1 MRNSTYER
9 YKVASSLIQ
18 DFYHLQ
24 INILE
29 QEDQIEDFI
38 YKNRMH
44 KVQAFFTS
52 EILKLY
58 TKRFTPD
65 SIYYLT
71 DAFMVHL
78 VVFFIEE
85 NPIVLGPFCTLL
97 MTDKDARTIFEQ
109 YKITN
114 LSKSDFFSYLSSL
127 PVIKESELFRMVT
140 SLIHTVCPHAPEK
153 QIEHVNFFNLPEI
166 IPEENVTRE
175 HYTELLEKRYT
186 YEQHFVQ
193 AIENGNSRSAIF
205 NLHNMQMDVAY
216 LKRIGTTLENERI
229 GAAITRTT
237 VRLAALRAGLPA
249 IVVDR
254 LSSQNTAITHNA
266 KSVEEILT
274 AKEKMIREF
283 CNAIHYYK
291 DEKYSFLVQSALY
304 FFDHQYYKDIKL
316 KELADELN
324 VSLNHLISVF
334 RKETGITPN
343 TYLQKSRMKQ
353 ASILLSSTDMTMQE
367 ISSSVGISD
376 ANYFIK
382 VFRKYYEETPT
393 NYRKRYRT

>member
-29 QEDQIEDFI
+29 QDDQIEEFI

-58 TKRFTPD
+58 TERFTPD

-78 VVFFIEE
+78 VIFFIEE

-114 LSKSDFFSYLSSL
+114 LSKTDFFSYLSSL

-140 SLIHTVCPHAPEK
+140 SLIHTVCPYAPEK
-153 QIEHVNFFNLPEI
+153 QIQHVNFFNLPEI
-166 IPEENVTRE
+166 ISEEYITRE

-186 YEQHFVQ
+186 YEQHFIQ

-254 LSSQNTAITHNA
+254 LSSQNTAVTHNA

-283 CNAIHYYK
+283 CNAIHHYK

-343 TYLQKSRMKQ
+343 SYLQKSRMKQ

-367 ISSSVGISD
+367 ISSSVGVSD

-382 VFRKYYEETPT
+382 VFKKYYGETPT
-393 NYRKRYRT
+393 NYRKRYRA

>member
-29 QEDQIEDFI
+29 QDDQIEAFI

-114 LSKSDFFSYLSSL
+114 LSKTDFFSYLSSL

-266 KSVEEILT
+266 KRVEEILT

-283 CNAIHYYK
+283 CNAIHHYK

-343 TYLQKSRMKQ
+343 SYLQKSRMKQ

>member
-29 QEDQIEDFI
+29 QEEQIEGFI
-38 YKNRMH
+38 NKNRMH

-58 TKRFTPD
+58 TQRFTPD

-71 DAFMVHL
+71 DAFLVHL
-78 VVFFIEE
+78 VIFFIEE

-114 LSKSDFFSYLSSL
+114 LSKTDFFSYLSSL
-127 PVIKESELFRMVT
+127 PVIKESELFSMVT

-153 QIEHVNFFNLPEI
+153 QIQHVNFFNLPEI
-166 IPEENVTRE
+166 IPEESVTRE

-186 YEQHFVQ
+186 YEQHFIQ

-254 LSSQNTAITHNA
+254 LSSQNTAVTHNA
-266 KSVEEILT
+266 KSVEEILA

-283 CNAIHYYK
+283 CHAIHHYK

-343 TYLQKSRMKQ
+343 FYLQKSRMKQ
-353 ASILLSSTDMTMQE
+353 ATNLLSSTDMTMQE
-367 ISSSVGISD
+367 ISNSVGISD

-382 VFRKYYEETPT
+382 VFKKYYGETPT
-393 NYRKRYRT
+393 NYRKRYRA

>member
-29 QEDQIEDFI
+29 QDDQIEEFI

-58 TKRFTPD
+58 TERFTPD

-78 VVFFIEE
+78 VIFFIEG

-114 LSKSDFFSYLSSL
+114 LSKTDFFSYLSSL

-140 SLIHTVCPHAPEK
+140 SLIHTVCPYAPEK
-153 QIEHVNFFNLPEI
+153 QIQHVNFFNLPEI
-166 IPEENVTRE
+166 ISEEYITRE

-186 YEQHFVQ
+186 YEQHFIQ

-254 LSSQNTAITHNA
+254 LSSQNTAVTHNA

-283 CNAIHYYK
+283 CNAIHHYK

-343 TYLQKSRMKQ
+343 SYLQKNRMKQ

-367 ISSSVGISD
+367 ISSSVGVSD

-382 VFRKYYEETPT
+382 VFKKYYGETPT
-393 NYRKRYRT
+393 NYRKRYRA

>member
-29 QEDQIEDFI
+29 QDEQIEDFI

-140 SLIHTVCPHAPEK
+140 SLIHTVCPHTPEK

>member
-1 MRNSTYER
+1 MRTSTYER

-29 QEDQIEDFI
+29 QEDQIEEFI

-78 VVFFIEE
+78 VVFFMEE

-114 LSKSDFFSYLSSL
+114 LSKTDFFSYLSSL

-283 CNAIHYYK
+283 CNSIHHYK

-343 TYLQKSRMKQ
+343 SYLQKSRMKQ

>member
-24 INILE
+24 IIILE
-29 QEDQIEDFI
+29 QEDQIEAFI

-114 LSKSDFFSYLSSL
+114 LSKTDFFSYLSSL

-166 IPEENVTRE
+166 NPEENVTRE

-249 IVVDR
+249 LVVDR

-283 CNAIHYYK
+283 CNAIHHYK

>member
-1 MRNSTYER
+1 MKNSTYEK
-9 YKVASSLIQ
+9 YTIAASLIQ

-24 INILE
+24 ISVFD
-29 QEDQIEDFI
+29 QEDQIEKFI
-38 YKNRMH
+38 DKNRIH
-44 KVQAFFTS
+44 NVQAFFTS
-52 EILKLY
+52 EILNLY
-58 TKRFTPD
+58 TQQYVPD
-65 SIYYLT
+65 RIYYLT

-78 VVFFIEE
+78 VIFFIEE
-85 NPIVLGPFCTLL
+85 NPVVIGPFCTLL
-97 MTDKDARTIFEQ
+97 MTPKDARTIFDQ

-114 LSKSDFFSYLSSL
+114 LSQTDFFSYLSSL
-127 PVIKESELFRMVT
+127 PAIKESELFRMVS
-140 SLIHTVCPHAPEK
+140 SLIHTVCPQSPEK
-153 QIEHVNFFNLPEI
+153 QIQHINFFNHTAL
-166 IPEENVTRE
+166 IPKEYETRE

-186 YEQHFVQ
+186 YEQHFIQ
-193 AIENGNSRSAIF
+193 AIERGNSRSAIF

-237 VRLAALRAGLPA
+237 VRLAALRSGLPA

-254 LSSQNTAITHNA
+254 ISSQNTAVTHSA

-283 CNAIHYYK
+283 CNAIHHYK
-291 DEKYSFLVQSALY
+291 DQKYSFLVQSALY
-304 FFDHQYYKDIKL
+304 FFDHEYYKDIRI

-324 VSLNHLISVF
+324 VSLNYLISVF
-334 RKETGITPN
+334 RKETGTTPN
-343 TYLQKSRMKQ
+343 SYLQKSRMKQ
-353 ASILLSSTDMTMQE
+353 ASILLSSTDMSMQE

-382 VFRKYYEETPT
+382 VFKKLYGETPT
-393 NYRKRYRT
+393 NYRRKYRS

>member
-18 DFYHLQ
+18 NFYHLQ

-114 LSKSDFFSYLSSL
+114 LSKTDFFSYLSSL

-166 IPEENVTRE
+166 NPEENVTRE

-249 IVVDR
+249 LVVDR

-283 CNAIHYYK
+283 CNAIHHYK

>member
-29 QEDQIEDFI
+29 QEEQIEGFI

-58 TKRFTPD
+58 TERFTPD

-78 VVFFIEE
+78 VIFFIEE
-85 NPIVLGPFCTLL
+85 SPIVLGPFCTLL

-114 LSKSDFFSYLSSL
+114 LSKTDFFSYLSSL
-127 PVIKESELFRMVT
+127 PVIKESELFSMVT

-153 QIEHVNFFNLPEI
+153 QIQHVNFFNLPEI
-166 IPEENVTRE
+166 IPEEYVTRE

-186 YEQHFVQ
+186 YEQHFIQ

-237 VRLAALRAGLPA
+237 VRLTALRAGLPA

-283 CNAIHYYK
+283 CNAIHHYK

-343 TYLQKSRMKQ
+343 SYLQKSRMKQ

-382 VFRKYYEETPT
+382 VFKKHYGVTPSSFRK
-393 NYRKRYRT
+393 KYRT

>member
-29 QEDQIEDFI
+29 QDDQIEEFI

-58 TKRFTPD
+58 TERFTPD

-78 VVFFIEE
+78 VIFFIEG

-114 LSKSDFFSYLSSL
+114 LSKTDFFSYLSSL

-140 SLIHTVCPHAPEK
+140 SLIHTVCPYAPEK
-153 QIEHVNFFNLPEI
+153 QIQHVNFFNLPEI
-166 IPEENVTRE
+166 ISEEYITRE

-186 YEQHFVQ
+186 YEQHFIQ

-254 LSSQNTAITHNA
+254 LSSQNTAVTHNA

-283 CNAIHYYK
+283 CNAIHHYK

-343 TYLQKSRMKQ
+343 SYLQKSRMKQ

-367 ISSSVGISD
+367 ISSSVGVSD

-382 VFRKYYEETPT
+382 VFKKYYGETPT
-393 NYRKRYRT
+393 NYRKRYRA

>member
-29 QEDQIEDFI
+29 QKEQFEEFI

-58 TKRFTPD
+58 TERFTPD

-78 VVFFIEE
+78 VIFFIEE

-114 LSKSDFFSYLSSL
+114 LSKTDFFSYLSSL

-140 SLIHTVCPHAPEK
+140 SLIHTVCPYAPEK
-153 QIEHVNFFNLPEI
+153 QIQHVNFFNLPEI
-166 IPEENVTRE
+166 ISEEYITRE

-186 YEQHFVQ
+186 YEQHFIQ

-254 LSSQNTAITHNA
+254 LSSQNTAVTHNA

-283 CNAIHYYK
+283 CNAIHHYK

-343 TYLQKSRMKQ
+343 SYLQKSRMKQ

-367 ISSSVGISD
+367 ISSSVGVSD

-382 VFRKYYEETPT
+382 VFKKYYGETPT
-393 NYRKRYRT
+393 NYRKRYRA

>member
-29 QEDQIEDFI
+29 QEEQIEGFI

-58 TKRFTPD
+58 TQRFSPD

-71 DAFMVHL
+71 DAFLVHL
-78 VVFFIEE
+78 VIFFIEE

-114 LSKSDFFSYLSSL
+114 LSKTDFFSYLSSL

-153 QIEHVNFFNLPEI
+153 QIQHVNFFNLPEI
-166 IPEENVTRE
+166 IPEEYVTRE

-186 YEQHFVQ
+186 YEQHFIQ

-283 CNAIHYYK
+283 CNAIHHYK

-324 VSLNHLISVF
+324 ISLNHLISVF

-343 TYLQKSRMKQ
+343 SYLQKSRMKQ

-382 VFRKYYEETPT
+382 VFKKYYGETPT
-393 NYRKRYRT
+393 NYRKRYRA

>member
-29 QEDQIEDFI
+29 QDDQIEEFI

-58 TKRFTPD
+58 TERFTPD

-78 VVFFIEE
+78 VIFFIEE

-114 LSKSDFFSYLSSL
+114 LSKTDFFSYLSSL

-140 SLIHTVCPHAPEK
+140 SLIHTVCPYAPEK
-153 QIEHVNFFNLPEI
+153 QIQHVNFFNLPEI
-166 IPEENVTRE
+166 ISEEYITRE

-186 YEQHFVQ
+186 YEQHFIQ

-254 LSSQNTAITHNA
+254 LSSQNTAVTHNA

-283 CNAIHYYK
+283 CNAIHHYK

-343 TYLQKSRMKQ
+343 SYLQKNRMKQ

-367 ISSSVGISD
+367 ISSSVGVSD

-382 VFRKYYEETPT
+382 VFKKYYGETPT
-393 NYRKRYRT
+393 NYRKRYRA

>member
-1 MRNSTYER
+1 MKNSTYER
-9 YKVASSLIQ
+9 YKVTSSLIQ

-29 QEDQIEDFI
+29 QEDQIEEFI

-44 KVQAFFTS
+44 NVQAFFTS

-58 TKRFTPD
+58 TERFTPD

-78 VVFFIEE
+78 VIFFIEE

-114 LSKSDFFSYLSSL
+114 LSKTDFFSYLSSL
-127 PVIKESELFRMVT
+127 PVIKESELFRMVS
-140 SLIHTVCPHAPEK
+140 SLIHTVCPQAPEK
-153 QIEHVNFFNLPEI
+153 QIQHVNFFNVTEL
-166 IPEENVTRE
+166 IPEEYVTRE

-186 YEQHFVQ
+186 YEQHFIQ
-193 AIENGNSRSAIF
+193 AIESGNSRSAIF

-254 LSSQNTAITHNA
+254 LSSQNTAITHSA

-283 CNAIHYYK
+283 CNAIHHYK

-304 FFDHQYYKDIKL
+304 FFDHQYYKDIRL

-343 TYLQKSRMKQ
+343 SYLQKSRMKQ

-382 VFRKYYEETPT
+382 VFKKHHGETPS
-393 NYRKRYRT
+393 NYRKKYRT

>member
-1 MRNSTYER
+1 MRNSTYKR

-114 LSKSDFFSYLSSL
+114 LSKTDFFSYLSSL

-166 IPEENVTRE
+166 NPEENVTRE

-283 CNAIHYYK
+283 CNAIHHYN

>member
-18 DFYHLQ
+18 NFYHLQ

-114 LSKSDFFSYLSSL
+114 LSKTDFFSYLSSL

-249 IVVDR
+249 LVVDR

-283 CNAIHYYK
+283 CNAIHHYK

>member
-29 QEDQIEDFI
+29 QDDQIEDFI

-85 NPIVLGPFCTLL
+85 TPIVLGPFCTLL
-97 MTDKDARTIFEQ
+97 MTNKDARTIFEQ

-114 LSKSDFFSYLSSL
+114 LSKTDFFSYLSSL

-283 CNAIHYYK
+283 CNAIHHYK

-343 TYLQKSRMKQ
+343 SYLQKSRMKQ

>member
-114 LSKSDFFSYLSSL
+114 LSKTDFFSYLSSL

-166 IPEENVTRE
+166 NPEENVTRE

-283 CNAIHYYK
+283 CNAIHHYK

>member
-29 QEDQIEDFI
+29 QEEQIEGFI
-38 YKNRMH
+38 NKNRMH

-58 TKRFTPD
+58 TERFTPD

-78 VVFFIEE
+78 VIFFIEE

-114 LSKSDFFSYLSSL
+114 LSKTDFFSYLSSL
-127 PVIKESELFRMVT
+127 PVIKESELFSMVT

-153 QIEHVNFFNLPEI
+153 QIQHVNFFNLPEI
-166 IPEENVTRE
+166 IPEEYVTRE

-186 YEQHFVQ
+186 YEQHFIQ

-254 LSSQNTAITHNA
+254 LSSQNTAVTHNA
-266 KSVEEILT
+266 KSVEEILA

-283 CNAIHYYK
+283 CHVIHHYK

-304 FFDHQYYKDIKL
+304 FFDHQYYKDIRL

-324 VSLNHLISVF
+324 VSLNHLICVF

-343 TYLQKSRMKQ
+343 LYLQKSRMKQ

-382 VFRKYYEETPT
+382 VFKKHYGETPS
-393 NYRKRYRT
+393 NYRKKYRT

>member
-1 MRNSTYER
+1 MNQSTYEK

-29 QEDQIEDFI
+29 QDDQIEEFI
-38 YKNRMH
+38 YKNRIH
-44 KVQAFFTS
+44 NVQAFFTS

-58 TKRFTPD
+58 TQRFTPD

-78 VVFFIEE
+78 IIFFIEE

-97 MTDKDARTIFEQ
+97 ITAKDARTIFEQ

-114 LSKSDFFSYLSSL
+114 LSQTDFFSYLSSL
-127 PVIKESELFRMVT
+127 PAIKESELFRMV
-140 SLIHTVCPHAPEK
+140 SSMIHTVYPHGPEK
-153 QIEHVNFFNLPEI
+153 QIQNVNFFSLPEL
-166 IPEENVTRE
+166 IPEEQVTRE

-186 YEQHFVQ
+186 YEQHFIQ

-237 VRLAALRAGLPA
+237 VRLAAFRTGLPA

-254 LSSQNTAITHNA
+254 LSSQNTAITHSA

-283 CNAIHYYK
+283 CNAIHHYK
-291 DEKYSFLVQSALY
+291 DQKYSFLVQSALY
-304 FFDHQYYKDIKL
+304 FFDHQYYKETRL
-316 KELADELN
+316 NELADELN

-334 RKETGITPN
+334 RKETGFTPN
-343 TYLQKSRMKQ
+343 AYLQKSRMKQ

-382 VFRKYYEETPT
+382 VFKKHYEETPT
-393 NYRKRYRT
+393 NYRKKYRT

>member
-1 MRNSTYER
+1 MKNHTYEKF
-9 YKVASSLIQ
+9 KVASSLIQ

-29 QEDQIEDFI
+29 QEDQIEEFI
-38 YKNRMH
+38 DKNRLH
-44 KVQAFFTS
+44 SVQSFFTS

-58 TKRFTPD
+58 TKQFSPD

-85 NPIVLGPFCTLL
+85 DPIVLGPFCTLL
-97 MTDKDARTIFEQ
+97 MTAKDARTIFEQ

-114 LSKSDFFSYLSSL
+114 LSQTDFFSYLSSF
-127 PVIKESELFRMVT
+127 PAIKESELFRMI
-140 SLIHTVCPHAPEK
+140 SSMIHTVCPQGPEK
-153 QIEHVNFFNLPEI
+153 QIKNVNFFHLPES
-166 IPEENVTRE
+166 IPEEYGTRE
-175 HYTELLEKRYT
+175 HYTVLLEKRYT
-186 YEQHFVQ
+186 YEQHFIQ

-254 LSSQNTAITHNA
+254 LSSQNTAITHSA
-266 KSVEEILT
+266 KNVEEILT

-283 CNAIHYYK
+283 CNAIHHHK
-291 DEKYSFLVQSALY
+291 DQKYSFLVQSALY
-304 FFDHQYYKDIKL
+304 FFDHQYYKEIKL

-324 VSLNHLISVF
+324 VSLNHLICEF
-334 RKETGITPN
+334 RKETGFTPN
-343 TYLQKSRMKQ
+343 SYLQKNRMKQ

-382 VFRKYYEETPT
+382 VFKKYYGETPT
-393 NYRKRYRT
+393 SYRKKYRT

>member
-24 INILE
+24 IIILE
-29 QEDQIEDFI
+29 QEDQIEAFI

-283 CNAIHYYK
+283 CNAIHHYK

>member
-29 QEDQIEDFI
+29 QDDQIEEFI

-58 TKRFTPD
+58 TERFTPD

-78 VVFFIEE
+78 VIFFIEE

-114 LSKSDFFSYLSSL
+114 LSKTDFFSYLSSL

-140 SLIHTVCPHAPEK
+140 SLIHTVCPYAPEK
-153 QIEHVNFFNLPEI
+153 QIQHVNFFNLPEI
-166 IPEENVTRE
+166 ISEEYITRE

-186 YEQHFVQ
+186 YEQHFIQ

-229 GAAITRTT
+229 GQ
-237 VRLAALRAGLPA
+237 RLLEQL
-249 IVVDR
+249 
-254 LSSQNTAITHNA
+254 
-266 KSVEEILT
+266 
-274 AKEKMIREF
+274 
-283 CNAIHYYK
+283 
-291 DEKYSFLVQSALY
+291 
-304 FFDHQYYKDIKL
+304 
-316 KELADELN
+316 
-324 VSLNHLISVF
+324 
-334 RKETGITPN
+334 
-343 TYLQKSRMKQ
+343 
-353 ASILLSSTDMTMQE
+353 
-367 ISSSVGISD
+367 
-376 ANYFIK
+376 
-382 VFRKYYEETPT
+382 
-393 NYRKRYRT
+393 

>member
-29 QEDQIEDFI
+29 QEEQIEGFI
-38 YKNRMH
+38 NKNRMH

-58 TKRFTPD
+58 TQRFTPD

-78 VVFFIEE
+78 VIFFIEE

-114 LSKSDFFSYLSSL
+114 LSKTDFFSYLSSL

-166 IPEENVTRE
+166 NPEENVTRE

-283 CNAIHYYK
+283 CNAIHHYN

-382 VFRKYYEETPT
+382 VFKKHYGETPS
-393 NYRKRYRT
+393 NYRKKYRT

>member
-29 QEDQIEDFI
+29 QEEQIEGFI

-44 KVQAFFTS
+44 KVQAFFNS

-58 TKRFTPD
+58 TERFTPD

-78 VVFFIEE
+78 VIFFIEE

-114 LSKSDFFSYLSSL
+114 LSKTDFFSYLSSL

-153 QIEHVNFFNLPEI
+153 QIQHVNFFNLPEI
-166 IPEENVTRE
+166 IPEEYVTRE

-186 YEQHFVQ
+186 YEQHFIQ

-283 CNAIHYYK
+283 CNVIHHYK
-291 DEKYSFLVQSALY
+291 EEKYSFLVQSALY

-343 TYLQKSRMKQ
+343 SYLQKSRMKQ

-382 VFRKYYEETPT
+382 VFKKYYGETPT
-393 NYRKRYRT
+393 NYRKRYRA

>member
-1 MRNSTYER
+1 MKNSTYEK
-9 YKVASSLIQ
+9 YTIAASLIQ

-24 INILE
+24 ISVFD
-29 QEDQIEDFI
+29 QEDQIEKFI
-38 YKNRMH
+38 DKNRIH
-44 KVQAFFTS
+44 NVQAFFTS
-52 EILKLY
+52 EILNLY
-58 TKRFTPD
+58 TQQYVPD
-65 SIYYLT
+65 RIYYLT

-78 VVFFIEE
+78 VIFFIEE
-85 NPIVLGPFCTLL
+85 NPVVIGPFCTLL
-97 MTDKDARTIFEQ
+97 MTPKDARTIFDQ

-114 LSKSDFFSYLSSL
+114 LSQTDFFSYLSSL
-127 PVIKESELFRMVT
+127 PAIKESELFRMVS
-140 SLIHTVCPHAPEK
+140 SLIHTVCPQSPEK
-153 QIEHVNFFNLPEI
+153 QIQHINFFNHTAL
-166 IPEENVTRE
+166 IPKEYETRE

-186 YEQHFVQ
+186 YEQHFIQ
-193 AIENGNSRSAIF
+193 AIERGNSRSAIF

-237 VRLAALRAGLPA
+237 VRLAALRSGLPA

-254 LSSQNTAITHNA
+254 ISSQNTAVTHSA

-283 CNAIHYYK
+283 CNAIHHYK
-291 DEKYSFLVQSALY
+291 DQKYSFLVQSALY
-304 FFDHQYYKDIKL
+304 FFDHEYYKDIRI

-334 RKETGITPN
+334 RRETGTTPN
-343 TYLQKSRMKQ
+343 SYLQKSRMKQ
-353 ASILLSSTDMTMQE
+353 ASILLSSTDMSMQE

-382 VFRKYYEETPT
+382 VFKKLYGETPT
-393 NYRKRYRT
+393 NYRRKYRS

>member
-1 MRNSTYER
+1 MKDQTYEKF
-9 YKVASSLIQ
+9 KVASSLIQ

-29 QEDQIEDFI
+29 QEDQIEEFI
-38 YKNRMH
+38 NKNRLH
-44 KVQAFFTS
+44 SVQAFFSS

-58 TKRFTPD
+58 TKQFSPD

-97 MTDKDARTIFEQ
+97 MTTKDARTIFEQ

-114 LSKSDFFSYLSSL
+114 LSQTDFFSYLSSL
-127 PVIKESELFRMVT
+127 PAIKESELIRMVT
-140 SLIHTVCPHAPEK
+140 SMIHTVCPQGPEK
-153 QIEHVNFFNLPEI
+153 QIRNVNFFHLPGS
-166 IPEENVTRE
+166 IPEEYGTRE
-175 HYTELLEKRYT
+175 HYTVLLEKRYT
-186 YEQHFVQ
+186 YEQHFIQ

-254 LSSQNTAITHNA
+254 LSSQNTAITHSA
-266 KSVEEILT
+266 KNVEEILT

-283 CNAIHYYK
+283 CNAIYHYK
-291 DEKYSFLVQSALY
+291 DQKYSFLVQSALY
-304 FFDHQYYKDIKL
+304 FFDHQYYKEIKL

-324 VSLNHLISVF
+324 VSLNHLICEF
-334 RKETGITPN
+334 RKETGFTPN
-343 TYLQKSRMKQ
+343 SYLQKNRMKQ
-353 ASILLSSTDMTMQE
+353 ASILISSTDMTMQE

-382 VFRKYYEETPT
+382 VFKKYYGETPT
-393 NYRKRYRT
+393 KYRKKYRT

>member
-9 YKVASSLIQ
+9 YKVTASLIQ

-29 QEDQIEDFI
+29 QEEQIEEFI

-58 TKRFTPD
+58 TQRFTPD

-78 VVFFIEE
+78 VIFFIEE

-114 LSKSDFFSYLSSL
+114 LSKTDFFSYLSSL
-127 PVIKESELFRMVT
+127 PVIKESELFRMVS
-140 SLIHTVCPHAPEK
+140 SLIHTVCPQAPEK
-153 QIEHVNFFNLPEI
+153 QIQHVNFFNLPEL
-166 IPEENVTRE
+166 IPEEYVTRE

-186 YEQHFVQ
+186 YEQHFIQ

-237 VRLAALRAGLPA
+237 VRLAALHAGLPA

-254 LSSQNTAITHNA
+254 LSSQNTAITHGA

-283 CNAIHYYK
+283 CNAIHHYK

-343 TYLQKSRMKQ
+343 SYLQKSRMKQ

-382 VFRKYYEETPT
+382 VFKKYYGETPT
-393 NYRKRYRT
+393 YYRKRYRT

>member
-1 MRNSTYER
+1 MKNSTYEK
-9 YKVASSLIQ
+9 YTIATSLIQ

-24 INILE
+24 ISVFD
-29 QEDQIEDFI
+29 QEDLIEKFI
-38 YKNRMH
+38 DKNRIH
-44 KVQAFFTS
+44 NVQAFFTS

-58 TKRFTPD
+58 TQQYISDR
-65 SIYYLT
+65 IYYLT

-78 VVFFIEE
+78 VIFFIEE
-85 NPIVLGPFCTLL
+85 NPVVIGPFCTLL
-97 MTDKDARTIFEQ
+97 MTPKDARTIFDQ

-114 LSKSDFFSYLSSL
+114 LSQTDFFSYLSSL
-127 PVIKESELFRMVT
+127 PAIKESELFRMVS
-140 SLIHTVCPHAPEK
+140 SLIHTVCPQSPEK
-153 QIEHVNFFNLPEI
+153 QIQHINFFNHTAL
-166 IPEENVTRE
+166 IPKEYETRE

-186 YEQHFVQ
+186 YEQHFIQ
-193 AIENGNSRSAIF
+193 AIERGNSRSAIF

-254 LSSQNTAITHNA
+254 ISSQNTAVTHSA

-283 CNAIHYYK
+283 CNAIHHYK
-291 DEKYSFLVQSALY
+291 DHNYSFLVQSALY
-304 FFDHQYYKDIKL
+304 FFDHEYYKDIRI

-334 RKETGITPN
+334 RKETGTTPN
-343 TYLQKSRMKQ
+343 SYLQKSRMKQ
-353 ASILLSSTDMTMQE
+353 ASILLSSTNMSMQE

-382 VFRKYYEETPT
+382 VFKKSYGETPT
-393 NYRKRYRT
+393 NYRRKYRS

>member
-24 INILE
+24 IHILDQDE
-29 QEDQIEDFI
+29 QIEDFI

-85 NPIVLGPFCTLL
+85 TPIVLGPFCTLL
-97 MTDKDARTIFEQ
+97 MTNKDARTIFEQ

-114 LSKSDFFSYLSSL
+114 LSKTDFFSYLSSL

-283 CNAIHYYK
+283 CNAIHHYK

-343 TYLQKSRMKQ
+343 SYLQKSRMKQ

>member
-29 QEDQIEDFI
+29 QDDQIEEFI

-58 TKRFTPD
+58 TERFTPD

-78 VVFFIEE
+78 VIFFIEE

-114 LSKSDFFSYLSSL
+114 LSKTDFFSYLSSL

-140 SLIHTVCPHAPEK
+140 SLIHTVYPYAPEK
-153 QIEHVNFFNLPEI
+153 QIQHVNFFNLPEI
-166 IPEENVTRE
+166 ISEEYITRE

-186 YEQHFVQ
+186 YEQHFIQ

-254 LSSQNTAITHNA
+254 LSSQNTAVTHNA

-283 CNAIHYYK
+283 CNAIHHYK

-343 TYLQKSRMKQ
+343 SYLQKSRMKQ

-367 ISSSVGISD
+367 ISSSVGVSD

-382 VFRKYYEETPT
+382 VFKKYYGETPT
-393 NYRKRYRT
+393 NYRKRYRA

>member
-29 QEDQIEDFI
+29 QEDQIEAFI

-78 VVFFIEE
+78 VVFYIEE

-114 LSKSDFFSYLSSL
+114 LSKTDFFSYLSSL

-283 CNAIHYYK
+283 CNAIHHYK

-304 FFDHQYYKDIKL
+304 FFDHQYYKDIKM

-343 TYLQKSRMKQ
+343 SYLQKSRMKQ

>member
-114 LSKSDFFSYLSSL
+114 LSKTDFFSYLSSL

-166 IPEENVTRE
+166 NPEENVTRE

-283 CNAIHYYK
+283 CNAIHHYN

>member
-29 QEDQIEDFI
+29 QDDQIEAFI

-114 LSKSDFFSYLSSL
+114 LSKTDFFSYLSSL

-283 CNAIHYYK
+283 CNAIHHYK

-343 TYLQKSRMKQ
+343 SYLQKSRMKQ

>member
-29 QEDQIEDFI
+29 QDDQIEDFI

-85 NPIVLGPFCTLL
+85 NPIVLGPFSTLL

-114 LSKSDFFSYLSSL
+114 LSKTDFFSYLSSL

-283 CNAIHYYK
+283 CNAIHHYK

-343 TYLQKSRMKQ
+343 SYLQKSRMKQ